1 MANRNYTRASLSA
14 GDRPGISILGG
25 DTPAVNRQGG
35 ALLFKALLSPAA
47 SLLLLFVGRKFMDAD
62 FAAAAGGLLLGGPF
76 LLLPRDLIF
85 GAKPVLSLYADLFQG
100 RLRLYRGIVQLA
112 FFVLV
117 ASQAAGA
124 FLLCAA
130 VLTIAGV

>member
-47 SLLLLFVGRKFMDAD
+47 SLLILVIARKFMDAD
-62 FAAAAGGLLLGGPF
+62 FIAAAGGLLLGGPF
-76 LLLPRDLIF
+76 LLLIRDLVV
-85 GAKPVLSLYADLFQG
+85 GVKPVLSLYADLFQG
-100 RLRLYRGIVQLA
+100 RLRLYRGIVLLA
-112 FFVLV
+112 FCVLV
-117 ASQAAGA
+117 ATQAAGA

-130 VLTIAGV
+130 LLTLLGV